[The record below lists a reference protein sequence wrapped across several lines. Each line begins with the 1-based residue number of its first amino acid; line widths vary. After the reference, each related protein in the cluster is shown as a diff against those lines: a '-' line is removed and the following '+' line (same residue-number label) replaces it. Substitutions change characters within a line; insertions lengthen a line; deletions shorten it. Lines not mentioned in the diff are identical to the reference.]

1 MSICSCGEKRESE
14 RETRLLKGEA
24 IFGFYLFK
32 QSEGRRGGKASLNK
46 RLKLGTHHNF
56 FEHFVWVSSN
66 PNLYKCEF
74 NCSSS
79 FCGCFEVV

>member
-32 QSEGRRGGKASLNK
+32 QREGRKERRKSK
-46 RLKLGTHHNF
+46 
-56 FEHFVWVSSN
+56 FEEKIKVRNSS
-66 PNLYKCEF
+66 
-74 NCSSS
+74 
-79 FCGCFEVV
+79 

>member
-1 MSICSCGEKRESE
+1 MENIESE
-14 RETRLLKGEA
+14 RETRLLKEEA

-32 QSEGRRGGKASLNK
+32 QREGRKERRNIKFEE
-46 RLKLGTHHNF
+46 RLRLGTHPNF

-74 NCSSS
+74 NCFSS